1 MYKNL
6 KTAMAIK
13 HITNESLAKLI
24 GVHRNTICNK
34 LDGKTEFTVGQAI
47 EISSLFP
54 EYPIAEL
61 FRQE

>member
-1 MYKNL
+1 
-6 KTAMAIK
+6 MAIK